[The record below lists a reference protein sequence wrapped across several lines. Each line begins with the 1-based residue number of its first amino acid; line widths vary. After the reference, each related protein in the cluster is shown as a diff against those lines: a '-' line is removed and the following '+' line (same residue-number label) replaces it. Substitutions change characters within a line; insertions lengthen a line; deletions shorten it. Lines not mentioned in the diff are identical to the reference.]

1 MSLLDMKT
9 ILLVEDDD
17 DIRELVSTILRRD
30 GFDVYEAENGLEALN
45 ALDTMSPQ
53 PCLLLLDLMMP
64 VMTGPELLNILS
76 QRNQLAA
83 LPVVV
88 LSAGGQRAHVP
99 AANKFLRKPAD
110 PKHLLA
116 MVHELCGPPG

>member
-1 MSLLDMKT
+1 MKT

-17 DIRELVSTILRRD
+17 DIRELVGIVLRND
-30 GFDVYEAENGLEALN
+30 GYEVYEAENGSDALQKLE
-45 ALDTMSPQ
+45 TMPSL

-64 VMTGPELLNILS
+64 VMSGPELLQVLS
-76 QRNQLAA
+76 QRKQLAS

-88 LSAGGQRAHVP
+88 LSAGGQPSNAP
-99 AANKFLRKPAD
+99 TATKFLRKPAD

-116 MVHELCGPPG
+116 AVHEVCGSP

>member
-1 MSLLDMKT
+1 MKT

-17 DIRELVSTILRRD
+17 DIRELVSTILRKD
-30 GFDVYEAENGLEALN
+30 GFQVYEAENGLEALTL
-45 ALDTMSPQ
+45 LDSLSPP

-64 VMTGPELLNILS
+64 VMTGPELLSILG
-76 QRNQLAA
+76 QRNQLST

-88 LSAGGQRAHVP
+88 LSAGGQPSHAP
-99 AANKFLRKPAD
+99 AAKKFIRKPAD

-116 MVHELCGPPG
+116 AIHELCGGP